1 MATMSLLQ
9 EQQTKG
15 AGLSWV
21 PVTGPDGGT
30 RLEMRW
36 HISRPAVPTGKQRAA

>member
-15 AGLSWV
+15 ACLSWV